1 MSLTD
6 DPVDPRNLR
15 ALVAVAEGG
24 SFRSA
29 AQMLGYTQSAI
40 SHQIATLEKRLGTT
54 LFVRPGGRRK
64 VELTPLGQLAFQ
76 HAQRVLA
83 ANRALEG
90 DVTAALA
97 GKRGTLRIGTS
108 ASTSHLLAK
117 PLAEL
122 GRHSPGVEVSLS
134 NVATAEALAHQLDRG
149 QLDIGLYINIEADER
164 VVTTTLFEDTWM
176 VIAHRT
182 NPLAAEA
189 AIALDALDGV
199 DMIAWHARWRA
210 QTHLEQLWRR
220 RRIRPRIIY
229 RTDDNLMIQQLVANR
244 LGCACLGALTVEH
257 LIDPDIRRI
266 PINDEL
272 PPRTLAL
279 CHGRGRELT
288 PAAAVVIDAIRA
300 ASQRSPYNRERVAR

>member
-1 MSLTD
+1 MPFTD
-6 DPVDPRNLR
+6 DPIDPRTLR
-15 ALVAVAEGG
+15 ALVSVAEGG

-29 AQMLGYTQSAI
+29 AQSLGYTQSAI

-54 LFVRPGGRRK
+54 LFVRPGGRRR

-97 GKRGTLRIGTS
+97 GERGTLRIGTS

-134 NVATAEALAHQLDRG
+134 NIATAEALAQQLDRG
-149 QLDIGLYINIEADER
+149 QLDLGLYINIEADDR

-176 VIAHRT
+176 VITHHT

-189 AIALDALDGV
+189 AITHDALDGV

-210 QTHLEQLWRR
+210 QAHLEQLWRR

-229 RTDDNLMIQQLVANR
+229 RTDDNLIIQQLVTNR

-257 LIDPDIRRI
+257 LIDQDIRRI

-272 PPRTLAL
+272 PARRLAL
-279 CHGRGRELT
+279 CHGRGRELA
-288 PAAAVVIDAIRA
+288 PAARFVIDAIRA
-300 ASQRSPYNRERVAR
+300 ASQRSR